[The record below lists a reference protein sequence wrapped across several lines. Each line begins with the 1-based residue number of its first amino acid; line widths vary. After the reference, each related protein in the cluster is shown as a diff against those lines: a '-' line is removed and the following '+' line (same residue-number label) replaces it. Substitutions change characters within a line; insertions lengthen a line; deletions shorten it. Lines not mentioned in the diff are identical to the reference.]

1 MATKGDPSCFVC
13 GSADLSSQA
22 QPRRRYAK
30 LTTLF
35 KTLVMTADVPQKLG
49 GSSDLVESCAACLAM
64 IKDVYDLRQE
74 IVSLQTQLDALLE
87 GARLKLGN
95 IRNTKG
101 LRTNLRNTT
110 GNRAKLMEPEVEDSI
125 RRDNDDVHIKEEF
138 DDVFYLDAEIIPDSV
153 EEMDQ
158 LSSQALRYD
167 NDLPDIS
174 ITQRNKPCLQ
184 YQNHSYVSYK
194 TRGRR
199 EYWRCR
205 TTKCTGRLIKNT
217 KSNTAD
223 TVIISKEHTCRRS
236 GIEFQVASLRDK
248 LKSEAL
254 NNPFTGP
261 SEIVSAVK
269 ANYSAEVI
277 QAIPSDETLL

>member
-101 LRTNLRNTT
+101 SL
-110 GNRAKLMEPEVEDSI
+110 EC
-125 RRDNDDVHIKEEF
+125 
-138 DDVFYLDAEIIPDSV
+138 FYSHV
-153 EEMDQ
+153 
-158 LSSQALRYD
+158 
-167 NDLPDIS
+167 
-174 ITQRNKPCLQ
+174 
-184 YQNHSYVSYK
+184 
-194 TRGRR
+194 
-199 EYWRCR
+199 
-205 TTKCTGRLIKNT
+205 
-217 KSNTAD
+217 
-223 TVIISKEHTCRRS
+223 
-236 GIEFQVASLRDK
+236 
-248 LKSEAL
+248 
-254 NNPFTGP
+254 
-261 SEIVSAVK
+261 
-269 ANYSAEVI
+269 
-277 QAIPSDETLL
+277 